1 MIFCAH
7 QARVYKLI
15 LMATSFLIC
24 PAVTRPVAVQVSGV
38 SLSGTVTDSSGA
50 FVAATTITIRNEGTG
65 VLREVTSDSSGFYA
79 APNLAPGPYQVR
91 VSASGFNTEVQ
102 EHINLTVGAQ
112 QVLNFT
118 LKVGSAT
125 EKIQVTSEAPTVE
138 LVSSAITA
146 VVDSTTVR
154 ELPRY
159 MVRREWRPGGAYTFL
174 PDHYRWCS
182 PPSRT

>member
-1 MIFCAH
+1 MICENRPIRFS
-7 QARVYKLI
+7 
-15 LMATSFLIC
+15 SFLQLL
-24 PAVTRPVAVQVSGV
+24 AVTSLLLLPGSRALAQVAGAT
-38 SLSGTVTDSSGA
+38 LSGSVTD
-50 FVAATTITIRNEGTG
+50 VAGTVIPNAQ
-65 VLREVTSDSSGFYA
+65 VLIKNLGKGTDVVVSANTDGLYS
-79 APNLAPGPYQVR
+79 APNLLPGDYQIV
-91 VSASGFNTEVQ
+91 VSAQGFATLERAGVT
-102 EHINLTVGAQ
+102 LTVGAQ

-174 PDHYRWCS
+174 PDHCNRHQ
-182 PPSRT
+182 